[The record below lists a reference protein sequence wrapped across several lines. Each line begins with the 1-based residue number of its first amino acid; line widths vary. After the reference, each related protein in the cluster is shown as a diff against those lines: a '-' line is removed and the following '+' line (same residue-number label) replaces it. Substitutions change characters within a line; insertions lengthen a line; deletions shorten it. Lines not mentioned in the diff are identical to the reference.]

1 MAGHDKTGRS
11 TMRARFAALPH
22 DVLTSPGYRACSP
35 AARAVMLELIMLH
48 NGFNN
53 GKIGLSIRDAASRCN
68 IGKATAARAFQELDD
83 NGLVDCVEKGS
94 FRDHHRIATT
104 FRLLWLRCDVTQ
116 TIPMRRYRQAA

>member
-11 TMRARFAALPH
+11 TKPARYAALPH

-53 GKIGLSIRDAASRCN
+53 GKIGLSIRDAATRCN
-68 IGKATAARAFQELDD
+68 IGKDTAARAFQELDD

-94 FRDHHRIATT
+94 FRDYPS
-104 FRLLWLRCDVTQ
+104 V
-116 TIPMRRYRQAA
+116 IPQLAAKTWPTSPQWVKVRSA